1 MLEVSVHGRERGR
14 VGGSIESGL
23 SDVRL
28 SDEGVASLPTKD
40 DSKGEGQRNRVDR
53 CSAMVG
59 EVLQKRRDEQSWAE
73 RMMTAAKEGRGRNER
88 DVAKKWN

>member
-28 SDEGVASLPTKD
+28 SDEGIASLPTKD
-40 DSKGEGQRNRVDR
+40 DSKGEGQRKSR
-53 CSAMVG
+53 SLLG
-59 EVLQKRRDEQSWAE
+59 YG
-73 RMMTAAKEGRGRNER
+73 GRGITKAPRRAKLGRKNDDSGKREER
-88 DVAKKWN
+88 V